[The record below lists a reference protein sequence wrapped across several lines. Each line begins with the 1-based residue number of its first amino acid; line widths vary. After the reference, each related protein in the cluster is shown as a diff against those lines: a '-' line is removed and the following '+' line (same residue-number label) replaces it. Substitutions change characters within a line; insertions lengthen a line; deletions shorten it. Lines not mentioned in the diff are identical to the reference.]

1 MVEGEVCSLQLTH
14 RSMTSEVEN
23 PRIAL
28 IKENIMFKDRNTMVS
43 LETVTL
49 QEAEYVKNVVGKLLE
64 LKPNV
69 VLVEKSVAHLALEL
83 LKEKG
88 VSLAV
93 NVKMKVLERLARMTQ
108 GSLIESVD
116 TLITAAAP
124 KLGQEYF
131 FLFLSRIL

>member
-1 MVEGEVCSLQLTH
+1 
-14 RSMTSEVEN
+14 
-23 PRIAL
+23 
-28 IKENIMFKDRNTMVS
+28 MVS

-69 VLVEKSVAHLALEL
+69 VLVEKSVAHLAQEL